1 LNVGAYLTGA
11 FGQSNKLYE
20 ARNEAKRGRIAPL
33 NIKDIVN
40 KQILEDTKTIIDK
53 QKKAGFSFIIDPMFN
68 VYYLFQQFSDNV
80 KGVKIGPQENWF
92 DNNVFYWIPLID
104 KPLNTKQ
111 ELFTRNIH
119 LNLLPEENTMV
130 ILPSPYSLLMLSH
143 VDYVKGYDNKKSAII
158 DISEIIKQEANKL
171 AEKGVKRIQYDEP
184 AFVKKQSLGSLEKED
199 FELLEIAL
207 EKCGKIKNIETS
219 LHTYFGDAGPII
231 NYLINLPVDCIG
243 IDATETRLEDVLKND
258 FSKKELAIGLINAR
272 ESYIEDVDEL
282 VSKLKLI
289 KNRSRPKALWLTPN
303 TGTEYI
309 GWTYGLKKMNILK
322 KAVEAFKNE

>member
-1 LNVGAYLTGA
+1 MDKLRIFLGTNQNKRYLLVFQNNAEMRASGGFIGSFA
-11 FGQSNKLYE
+11 LVD
-20 ARNEAKRGRIAPL
+20 L
-33 NIKDIVN
+33 
-40 KQILEDTKTIIDK
+40 
-53 QKKAGFSFIIDPMFN
+53 AG
-68 VYYLFQQFSDNV
+68 
-80 KGVKIGPQENWF
+80 
-92 DNNVFYWIPLID
+92 
-104 KPLNTKQ
+104 
-111 ELFTRNIH
+111 
-119 LNLLPEENTMV
+119 
-130 ILPSPYSLLMLSH
+130 
-143 VDYVKGYDNKKSAII
+143 
-158 DISEIIKQEANKL
+158 
-171 AEKGVKRIQYDEP
+171 
-184 AFVKKQSLGSLEKED
+184 
-199 FELLEIAL
+199 
-207 EKCGKIKNIETS
+207 GKIKNIETS